1 MRISILTVAFVVA
14 SATRVSAQQGA
25 DLPRDPAFW
34 QHLDTLPPTPRG
46 KGYLPG
52 VPSGKSV
59 QFRYPVPKPMPP
71 AYQININ
78 NIVALRGTGTLYQ
91 VEIHIDSPTGPVL
104 HRGPEHRD
112 GYAFN
117 AEDLSGLDATALLRP
132 EHVAQGFVD
141 VWATATVEGD
151 QWTTYRDSPKGRRD
165 LYALAP
171 DPAKFAEWA
180 KARRRRAEMLRRGIC
195 VVPHPQHVEVLPDDF
210 RITEGTTVALL
221 GRVTEDDRRT
231 AKLVRAEFSRC
242 AKRDVRLDA
251 SARASQVRLVMAED
265 AAGIEGAVG
274 FKLARDPGPQGY
286 ALQVTTDRV
295 VASAY
300 TTVGLYY
307 AAQTL
312 TQLAGVSDGAPVVRG
327 VRILDRPD
335 LKRRMMQYDIARGNT
350 VNVEYWKRF
359 IRELSRLKVNEI
371 MLYME
376 DDYHFEK
383 HPYLG
388 RPDTFTP
395 EKARE
400 LVAYAREHHVALV
413 PQIESLGHAAALLR
427 HDELS
432 DLRLGGKTWA
442 ICPHAERTL
451 PVLDDLYAELCAAFP
466 QSKLFHVGG
475 DEVWGFAADPRC
487 AETVKSSGEEGV
499 YAFHMNNLHKLL
511 AKRGRKMA
519 FWGDE
524 VLHHPKVADTL
535 TRDCVVFDWHYGNQ
549 KAYPS
554 LKFFQDRGFKEIY
567 ACPAVHGYFDVYPQ
581 YRMAFGNISGFA
593 KAAVEHGI
601 DGICCTTWG
610 MNRGGNVEN
619 YLYGLAYAAEC
630 AWSSKETDRGFFDD
644 RFASVWLGLAD
655 AKGAREH
662 IDRAFWFAWRRAKGR
677 PFWQQL
683 FQVSKM
689 FFGPYTGFLD
699 KLDDAG
705 REGLAAEAV
714 LMEELCGEALDSIK
728 HLHTNGDRNR
738 VTLDALAHAARIH
751 AHVADKITT
760 MAAFASRYRTGYVAE
775 PRSRETLLAAVDAAL
790 TDLRKL
796 RGEYPAFEEAFGAA
810 IASRCGD
817 PNDLRMLRSARDKL
831 DAYLTKI
838 GTARQKM
845 VAGAPVPDPSA
856 LGLGPR
862 TLARIW
868 AWQTSDIN
876 PSDKTNQRR
885 VVIEVTK
892 HIRSSG
898 VYEIEWDYTRGQD
911 GLDIT
916 STGLFT
922 TRSIGKTPDDLT
934 PLSVDKH
941 HGFTGGADRHNR
953 YRVRLEK
960 LDPSLRYFV
969 VGMVYNQRDF
979 STSGSVWLRR
989 SWDE

>member
-1 MRISILTVAFVVA
+1 MRASIFLVTLAVT
-14 SATRVSAQQGA
+14 SATGVSAQQEA

-46 KGYLPG
+46 KGYLSG
-52 VPSGKSV
+52 VPSGQFV
-59 QFRYPVPKPMPP
+59 QFRYAVPKPMPP
-71 AYQININ
+71 AYLVNVD
-78 NIVALRGTGTLYQ
+78 NIVALHGTGNLYQ

-117 AEDLSGLDATALLRP
+117 AEDLSSLDATALLRP
-132 EHVAQGFVD
+132 EHAAQGFVD
-141 VWATATVEGD
+141 VWATARVEGD

-165 LYALAP
+165 LYALVP
-171 DPAKFAEWA
+171 DAAKFAEWESTQ
-180 KARRRRAEMLRRGIC
+180 RQRVEMLRRGIC
-195 VVPHPQHVEVLPDDF
+195 VIPHPQHVEILPNDF
-210 RITEGTTVALL
+210 HITKGTTVALL
-221 GRVTEDDRRT
+221 GRVRENDRRT
-231 AKLVRAEFSRC
+231 AELVRGELSRC
-242 AKRDVRLDA
+242 AGRDVRSGVTA
-251 SARASQVRLVMAED
+251 QGSQVRLVMEED
-265 AAGIEGAVG
+265 AMGIQQAVG

-286 ALQVTTDRV
+286 VLQVAADQV
-295 VASAY
+295 VAAAHN
-300 TTVGLYY
+300 TVGLYY

-312 TQLAGVSDGAPVVRG
+312 MQLTGGSDGAPVVRG
-327 VRILDRPD
+327 VRILDWPD
-335 LKRRMMQYDIARGNT
+335 LEHRMIQYDIARGNT

-359 IRELSRLKVNEI
+359 IREFSRLKVNEI

-376 DDYHFEK
+376 DDYHFQT

-400 LVAYAREHHVALV
+400 LVAYARQHHVALV
-413 PQIESLGHAAALLR
+413 PQIESLGHAGALLR
-427 HDELS
+427 HGELN
-432 DLRLGGKTWA
+432 DLRLGGGAGA

-451 PVLDDLYAELCAAFP
+451 PVLDDLYGELCAAFP
-466 QSKLFHVGG
+466 QSKFLHVGG

-487 AETVKSSGEEGV
+487 AEMVKASGEEGV
-499 YAFHMNNLHKLL
+499 YAFHMSNLHKLL

-549 KAYPS
+549 RAYPS

-581 YRMAFGNISGFA
+581 YRMAFGNIRGFA

-630 AWSSKETDRGFFDD
+630 AWSSKETDRDFFDD
-644 RFASVWLGLAD
+644 RFAAVWLGLPD
-655 AKGAREH
+655 VQGARKD

-689 FFGPYTGFLD
+689 FFGPCDGFLD
-699 KLDDAG
+699 KLDDAA
-705 REGLAAEAV
+705 RARLAAEAA
-714 LMEELCGEALDSIK
+714 LMEELCGEAMDSIE
-728 HLHTNGDRNR
+728 HLRASGTRNR
-738 VTLDALAHAARIH
+738 VTLDALAHAVRIH
-751 AHVADKITT
+751 AHVADKITA
-760 MAAFASRYRTGYVAE
+760 MATFASSYRAGYVAE
-775 PRSRETLLAAVDAAL
+775 PRSREALLAAMDVAL
-790 TDLRKL
+790 NDLRRL
-796 RGEYPAFEEAFGAA
+796 QAEYPGFEAAFEDAVAD
-810 IASRCGD
+810 RCGD
-817 PNDLRMLRSARDKL
+817 PNDLRMLLKARDRL
-831 DAYLTKI
+831 DAYLGKI
-838 GTARQKM
+838 DGARQKM
-845 VAGAPVPDPSA
+845 AADAPAPNPSA

-862 TLARIW
+862 MLARIW
-868 AWQTSDIN
+868 AWQTSDID
-876 PSDKTNQRR
+876 PSDKANQRR
-885 VVIEVTK
+885 IVLEVTK
-892 HIRSSG
+892 HIRSAG
-898 VYEIEWDYTRGQD
+898 VYEVEWDYTRGQD

-916 STGLFT
+916 STGIFT
-922 TRSIGKTPDDLT
+922 TRSTTKEPNDLA
-934 PLSVDKH
+934 PLSVDEH
-941 HGFTGGADRHNR
+941 HGFTGAGDRHNR

-960 LDPSLRYFV
+960 HDPSLCYFV

-979 STSGSVWLRR
+979 GTYGNVWLRR